1 MRLGA
6 FETPRPVPG
15 RVMPALAGAA
25 VIALALPV
33 FLVAGWP
40 LGGWALAAVLWVA
53 GELLAALLAR
63 FRLGAG
69 NLATSGVVGIGMSF
83 RALAI
88 GVVLIAVAA
97 SDARLGVSA
106 ALLYALAYSL
116 ELAVSLLSYF
126 TQEART

>member
-1 MRLGA
+1 MRLGV

-15 RVMPALAGAA
+15 RVVPALAGAA

-40 LGGWALAAVLWVA
+40 PGGWALAAVLWAA

-106 ALLYALAYSL
+106 ALLYALAYTL

-126 TQEART
+126 TQGART

>member
-1 MRLGA
+1 VRLGVFA
-6 FETPRPVPG
+6 TPRPVPG
-15 RVMPALAGAA
+15 RSLPALAGAA

-40 LGGWALAAVLWVA
+40 LGGWALAAVLWFA

-69 NLATSGVVGIGMSF
+69 NLAASGVVGIGMSF

-106 ALLYALAYSL
+106 ALLYALAYTL

-126 TQEART
+126 SQAARA